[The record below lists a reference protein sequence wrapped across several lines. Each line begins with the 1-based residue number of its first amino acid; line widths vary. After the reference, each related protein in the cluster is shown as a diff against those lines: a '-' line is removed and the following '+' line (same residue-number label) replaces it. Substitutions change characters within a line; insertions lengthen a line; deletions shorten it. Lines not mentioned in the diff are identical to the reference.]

1 MGAGSTIRGDAT
13 QTNTYATVDGTETE
27 LFNRLQLY
35 SRSTTEINAL
45 TSPQAGQMLY
55 NNTLNQ
61 VVFYNGSEWRKITD
75 STM

>member
-1 MGAGSTIRGDAT
+1 VKIGQGGAVGTDVRTSSNLAAT
-13 QTNTYATVDGTETE
+13 HLTVDATETE

-45 TSPQAGQMLY
+45 SSPQAGQMLY

-61 VVFYNGSEWRKITD
+61 VVFYNGSEWRK
-75 STM
+75 